1 MNYIFNTSINEIENA
16 DLIILVGTNPR
27 LEATMLNARIRKAFL
42 KNNLQIWSFGN
53 PGDISYDY
61 KIIGDNTLTLSNF

>member
-27 LEATMLNARIRKAFL
+27 LEATMLNARIRK
-42 KNNLQIWSFGN
+42 G
-53 PGDISYDY
+53 IS
-61 KIIGDNTLTLSNF
+61 